1 MLNGF
6 EQMREKRK
14 INSESIPVRQK
25 KQNILTENNEMKAA
39 NARNWHSTSEQFPSG

>member
-1 MLNGF
+1 
-6 EQMREKRK
+6 MREKRK

-39 NARNWHSTSEQFPSG
+39 NARNWHSTSEQLPSG